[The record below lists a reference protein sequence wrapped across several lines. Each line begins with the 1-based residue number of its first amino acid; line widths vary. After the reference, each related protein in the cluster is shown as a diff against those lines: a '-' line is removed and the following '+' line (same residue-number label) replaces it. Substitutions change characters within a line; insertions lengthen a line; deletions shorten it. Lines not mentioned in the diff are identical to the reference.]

1 MKEKGRIKMNKL
13 SLCFN
18 PYRSKTYDFITND
31 TTIACDDLIC
41 VTSPVSEKGFAIA
54 AVQEIEEN
62 TNDVEHIEIISKVK
76 SCNALVHSL
85 SITDKTTSFHIY
97 LTKEEFY
104 FRESNYTN
112 HIAKQLSYLLDL
124 EFDDYIL
131 ISDDTVEKY
140 YKLTKS
146 KIPSENYFEV
156 DLLIHKIYINIEEIN
171 LDNIEFEYY
180 LRDLTIE
187 IDEEKNEQLK
197 NKLEAIYEFYDD
209 DVPESDDASLL
220 AKRIINETLN
230 DDNIITYRHHGYHL
244 EDKLDDYVFFYKQ
257 DDEDRDETFDF
268 LVEKYNIFNNIELEA
283 IENVDIYE
291 TFIDSHTIEPLFL
304 TSLSEEDKQKVDS
317 KIPIEGKLLSAGQID
332 YTYFL
337 ESITED
343 YEDEYDCYSIT
354 ERYSAM
360 CFYYDD
366 VDKDKLRI
374 NVE

>member
-1 MKEKGRIKMNKL
+1 MNKL

-18 PYRSKTYDFITND
+18 PNRSKTYDFITND
-31 TTIACDDLIC
+31 ATIACDDLIC

-76 SCNALVHSL
+76 SCNALAQSL
-85 SITDKTTSFHIY
+85 SIVDETTSFHIY

-131 ISDDTVEKY
+131 ISDDIVEKY

-156 DLLIHKIYINIEEIN
+156 DMLIHKIYINIEEIN
-171 LDNIEFEYY
+171 LDNIECKYY
-180 LRDLTIE
+180 LKDLTIE
-187 IDEEKNEQLK
+187 IDEEKNEQIK
-197 NKLEAIYEFYDD
+197 DKLEAIYEFYDD
-209 DVPESDDASLL
+209 DVPEHDDASLL

-268 LVEKYNIFNNIELEA
+268 LVEKYNIFNDIELEA

-304 TSLSEEDKQKVDS
+304 TSLSEEDKQKIDS

-343 YEDEYDCYSIT
+343 YEDEYNCYSIT

-366 VDKDKLRI
+366 VNKDKLRI